1 MAETHPSDNP
11 VLLGLPDFGKDFVN
25 NDRMYPSSFQ
35 RPFFWLFFTDIT
47 AFEKAINAPDAAEE
61 DFITALNDWRP
72 VKQKVK
78 RKKRKPRR
86 GKDETR
92 EGQ

>member
-1 MAETHPSDNP
+1 MT
-11 VLLGLPDFGKDFVN
+11 
-25 NDRMYPSSFQ
+25 
-35 RPFFWLFFTDIT
+35 FTDIT
-47 AFEKAINAPDAAEE
+47 AFEKAINAPDTAEE
-61 DFITALNDWRP
+61 EFITALNDWRP

-92 EGQ
+92 EGRLGNSIMPGS

>member
-1 MAETHPSDNP
+1 MNVAID
-11 VLLGLPDFGKDFVN
+11 LL
-25 NDRMYPSSFQ
+25 
-35 RPFFWLFFTDIT
+35 
-47 AFEKAINAPDAAEE
+47 AFEKAIHAPDTTED

-78 RKKRKPRR
+78 RKNRKPRR

-92 EGQ
+92 EGWFMFRRDGSVTG

>member
-1 MAETHPSDNP
+1 MA
-11 VLLGLPDFGKDFVN
+11 V
-25 NDRMYPSSFQ
+25 
-35 RPFFWLFFTDIT
+35 
-47 AFEKAINAPDAAEE
+47 FEKVVNAPDTTVE

-72 VKQKVK
+72 VNQKIR

-92 EGQ
+92 EGRSETYSDASGSKS

>member
-1 MAETHPSDNP
+1 MA
-11 VLLGLPDFGKDFVN
+11 V
-25 NDRMYPSSFQ
+25 
-35 RPFFWLFFTDIT
+35 
-47 AFEKAINAPDAAEE
+47 FEKAVNAPDAIEE

-72 VKQKVK
+72 VNQKVR

-92 EGQ
+92 EGRSKIRSGVSQRCRRIKII

>member
-1 MAETHPSDNP
+1 MA
-11 VLLGLPDFGKDFVN
+11 V
-25 NDRMYPSSFQ
+25 
-35 RPFFWLFFTDIT
+35 
-47 AFEKAINAPDAAEE
+47 FEKVVNAPDTTGE

-72 VKQKVK
+72 VNQKIK

-92 EGQ
+92 EGRSETYLDASGSKS